1 MFENISDEEE
11 DEKEIKKREQQEKK
25 EKRKREREEKRK
37 EAAEK
42 KKKTGLRT
50 GRLSKYLCRKYMVVR
65 LALMTFNRQY
75 TQHSS
80 SYKLAI
86 FQEKIQAVIRYEKD
100 LIQYNTIQ
108 NTFSLSPQNMA
119 A

>member
-1 MFENISDEEE
+1 MYFAEERLHFDESVFENISEEEE

-50 GRLSKYLCRKYMVVR
+50 GRLSKCFCHKYMVVT
-65 LALMTFNRQY
+65 LAFMTFSRQY
-75 TQHSS
+75 THT
-80 SYKLAI
+80 
-86 FQEKIQAVIRYEKD
+86 F
-100 LIQYNTIQ
+100 LIVQTCN
-108 NTFSLSPQNMA
+108 FSAKNSKAGSL
-119 A
+119 